1 MRQFADLFIR
11 MDQSNKTND
20 KVDALVDYLR
30 EAPADEQLWGIAILS
45 HRRPKRT
52 VNTTLLR
59 NWAAEM
65 SGLPLWLFEDS
76 YHIVGD
82 LAETIALVLPEKNT
96 GENQNLR
103 YWIDYIRA
111 LDKLD
116 ENAKKEAV
124 MQAWNQLDYG
134 QRFIFNKLITGNWRI
149 GVSDKL
155 VARAIAKY
163 TGLSENT
170 VLHRLAGAWSPDHSS
185 FQELILNENA
195 SDDLSKPYPFCLAY
209 PLEQEPELLGPV
221 TDWVAEYKWDGIR
234 GQIIKRG
241 GQLYVWSRGEELV
254 TDKYPEYD
262 MLRVQLPDGV
272 VLDGEIIG
280 WKDGLPLPFA
290 AMQTRIGR
298 KTIAKKHL
306 TDTPVVFVAYDVMEH
321 QGKDLRNRP
330 FTERR
335 AILEAVV
342 AQAHADCLLL
352 SVIVPAANWDELA
365 EKRANAGEVKA
376 EGLMLK
382 KADSVYK
389 TGRKRGDWW
398 KWKLEPRMIDA
409 VMIYAQQGAGRRA
422 NLYTDFTF
430 AVWNGEDLVPFTKAY
445 SGLTDEEFRKVDAWI
460 RKNTLEKFGPVRSV
474 KPELVFEIAFEGIQ
488 ESKRHKS
495 GIALRFPRMNRWRTD
510 KKVGEANTLD
520 DLKAFLNN

>member
-59 NWAAEM
+59 NWAAEEAN
-65 SGLPLWLFEDS
+65 LPLWLFEDS

-82 LAETIALVLPEKNT
+82 LAETIALVLPEKSEET
-96 GENQNLR
+96 DHNLR

-111 LDKLD
+111 LDKVD
-116 ENAKKEAV
+116 ESTKRTAIV
-124 MQAWNQLDYG
+124 QAWNQLDYG

-155 VARAIAKY
+155 VARAIAKF
-163 TGLSENT
+163 TGLPENT
-170 VLHRLAGAWSPDHSS
+170 VLHRLAGAWSPDHST
-185 FQELILNENA
+185 FEELILGENA
-195 SDDLSKPYPFCLAY
+195 SDDLSRPYPFCLAH
-209 PLEQEPELLGPV
+209 PLEQEPEALGLV
-221 TDWVAEYKWDGIR
+221 SEWMAEYKWDGIR
-234 GQIIKRG
+234 GQIIKRAG
-241 GQLYVWSRGEELV
+241 ELYVWSRGEELV
-254 TDKYPEYD
+254 TDKYPEYQI
-262 MLRVQLPDGV
+262 LRANLPDGV

-290 AMQTRIGR
+290 SMQTRIGR
-298 KTIAKKHL
+298 KTIGKKHL
-306 TDTPVVFVAYDVMEH
+306 TDTPVVFIAYDVMEY
-321 QGKDLRNRP
+321 QNKDVRDLP

-335 AILEAVV
+335 AIVEDVV
-342 AQAHADCLLL
+342 AEGRADCLVL
-352 SVIVPAANWDELA
+352 SPLIEAASWEELA
-365 EKRANAGEVKA
+365 IKRNNAAEMKA

-382 KADSVYK
+382 RADSVYK

-430 AVWNGEDLVPFTKAY
+430 AVWSGTELVPFTKAY
-445 SGLTDEEFRKVDAWI
+445 SGLTDAEFRKVDAWI
-460 RKNTLEKFGPVRSV
+460 RKNTLERFGPVRSV

-510 KKVGEANTLD
+510 KKAEEANTLD
-520 DLKAFLNN
+520 DLKGFLQG

>member
-1 MRQFADLFIR
+1 MRQFSELFIR

-30 EAPADEQLWGIAILS
+30 EAPVDEQLWGIAILS

-65 SGLPLWLFEDS
+65 SKLPLWLFEDS

-82 LAETIALVLPEKNT
+82 LAETIALVLPEKSET
-96 GENQNLR
+96 TDYNLR

-111 LDKLD
+111 LDQLSEAD
-116 ENAKKEAV
+116 KKAAV
-124 MQAWNQLDYG
+124 LQAWNQLDYG

-155 VARAIAKY
+155 VARAIAKF
-163 TGLSENT
+163 TGLTENV
-170 VLHRLAGAWSPDHSS
+170 VLHRLAGAWSPDHTT
-185 FQELILNENA
+185 FQELILSENA
-195 SDDLSKPYPFCLAY
+195 GDDLSKPYPFCLAY
-209 PLEQEPELLGPV
+209 PLEQEPETLGPS
-221 TDWVAEYKWDGIR
+221 TDWTAEYKWDGIR
-234 GQIIKRG
+234 GQIIKRQG
-241 GQLYVWSRGEELV
+241 ELYVWSRGEELV
-254 TDKYPEYD
+254 TDKYPEYEI
-262 MLRVQLPDGV
+262 LRSQLPDGI

-280 WKDGLPLPFA
+280 WKEGLPLPFA
-290 AMQTRIGR
+290 SIQTRIGR

-306 TDTPVVFVAYDVMEH
+306 TDTPVVFVAYDVLEYE
-321 QGKDLRNRP
+321 GKDIRNQP
-330 FTERR
+330 FRERR
-335 AILEAVV
+335 ATLEKVV
-342 AQAHADCLLL
+342 ELAQADCLVL
-352 SVIVPAANWDELA
+352 SVQVEITSWEALA
-365 EKRANAGEVKA
+365 EIRAAAGEMKA

-430 AVWNGEDLVPFTKAY
+430 AVWSGEDLVPFTKAY
-445 SGLTDEEFRKVDAWI
+445 SGLTDEEFRKIDAWI
-460 RKNTLEKFGPVRSV
+460 RKNTLERFGPVRSV
-474 KPELVFEIAFEGIQ
+474 KPEQVFEIAFEGIQ

-510 KKVGEANTLD
+510 KKAEEANTLA
-520 DLKAFLNN
+520 DLQVFLKN

>member
-1 MRQFADLFIR
+1 MRQFAELFIR

-59 NWAAEM
+59 TWAAEM
-65 SGLPLWLFEDS
+65 AQLPLWLFEDS

-82 LAETIALVLPEKNT
+82 LAETIALVLPEKSMVS
-96 GENQNLR
+96 EHNLR
-103 YWIDYIRA
+103 YWIDYIRS
-111 LDKLD
+111 LDQLNEED
-116 ENAKKEAV
+116 KKEAV
-124 MQAWNQLDYG
+124 MQAWDQLDYG

-155 VARAIAKY
+155 VARAIAKF
-163 TGLSENT
+163 TGLPENT
-170 VLHRLAGAWSPDHSS
+170 VLHRLAGAWSPDHHS
-185 FQELILNENA
+185 FQELILSENA
-195 SDDLSKPYPFCLAY
+195 TDDLSKPYPFCLAY
-209 PLEQEPELLGPV
+209 PLEQDPESLGPI
-221 TDWVAEYKWDGIR
+221 TDWLAEYKWDGIR
-234 GQIIKRG
+234 GQVIKRDG
-241 GQLYVWSRGEELV
+241 ELYVWSRGEELV
-254 TDKYPEYD
+254 TDKYPEYEI
-262 MLRVQLPDGV
+262 LRLQLPDGV

-280 WKDGLPLPFA
+280 WKEGLPLPFA

-306 TDTPVVFVAYDVMEH
+306 TETPVVFVTYDIMEY
-321 QGKDLRNRP
+321 QGKDVRHLP
-330 FTERR
+330 FRERR
-335 AILEAVV
+335 AILEQIV
-342 AQAHADCLLL
+342 AKAQADCLLL
-352 SVIVPAANWDELA
+352 SVVVEADSWEQLA
-365 EKRANAGEVKA
+365 EKRARAGELKA

-382 KADSVYK
+382 KADSGYR

-430 AVWNGEDLVPFTKAY
+430 AVWNGEELVPFTKAY
-445 SGLTDEEFRKVDAWI
+445 SGLTDEEFRKIDAWI
-460 RKNTLEKFGPVRSV
+460 RKNTIERFGPVRSV
-474 KPELVFEIAFEGIQ
+474 KPEQVFEIAFEGIQ

-510 KKVGEANTLD
+510 KKAEEANTLE
-520 DLKAFLNN
+520 DLKEFLKN

>member
-30 EAPADEQLWGIAILS
+30 EAPAEEQLWGIAILS

-59 NWAAEM
+59 NWAAELA
-65 SGLPLWLFEDS
+65 GLPLWLFEDS

-82 LAETIALVLPEKNT
+82 LAETIALVLPEKET
-96 GENQNLR
+96 ETDHNLR
-103 YWIDYIRA
+103 YWIDYIRS
-111 LDKLD
+111 LDQLS
-116 ENAKKEAV
+116 EGEKKTAIIA
-124 MQAWNQLDYG
+124 AWNQLDYG

-155 VARAIAKY
+155 VARAIAKF
-163 TGLSENT
+163 TGLPENT
-170 VLHRLAGAWSPDHSS
+170 VLHRLAGAWSPDHST
-185 FQELILNENA
+185 FQELILGENA
-195 SDDLSKPYPFCLAY
+195 TDDLSKPYPFCLAY
-209 PLEQEPELLGPV
+209 PLEQAPESLGLV
-221 TDWVAEYKWDGIR
+221 NAWVAEYKWDGIR
-234 GQIIKRG
+234 GQIIKRAG
-241 GQLYVWSRGEELV
+241 ELYVWSRGEELV
-254 TDKYPEYD
+254 TDKYPEYQI
-262 MLRVQLPDGV
+262 LRANLPDGA

-290 AMQTRIGR
+290 SMQTRIGR

-306 TDTPVVFVAYDVMEH
+306 TDAPVVFIAYDILEF
-321 QGKDLRNRP
+321 QNKDLRDLP
-330 FTERR
+330 FIERR
-335 AILEAVV
+335 AILEEIV
-342 AQAHADCLLL
+342 AQAQADCLVL
-352 SVIVPAANWDELA
+352 STIIETNSWDDLAA
-365 EKRANAGEVKA
+365 KRANAAEVKA

-382 KADSVYK
+382 RADSVYK

-430 AVWNGEDLVPFTKAY
+430 AVWNGEELVPFTKAY

-460 RKNTLEKFGPVRSV
+460 RKNTLERFGPVRSV

-510 KKVGEANTLD
+510 KKAAEANTLD
-520 DLKAFLNN
+520 DLKGFLG

>member
-30 EAPADEQLWGIAILS
+30 EAPAEEQLWGIAILS

-52 VNTTLLR
+52 VNMNLLR
-59 NWAAEM
+59 TWAAEVA
-65 SGLPLWLFEDS
+65 GLPLWLFEES

-82 LAETIALVLPEKNT
+82 LAETIALVLPEKELET
-96 GENQNLR
+96 DHNLR
-103 YWIDYIRA
+103 YWIDYIRS
-111 LDKLD
+111 LDQLSEGEKRDAIL
-116 ENAKKEAV
+116 A
-124 MQAWNQLDYG
+124 AWNQLDYG

-155 VARAIAKY
+155 VARAIAKF
-163 TGLSENT
+163 TSLPENT
-170 VLHRLAGAWSPDHSS
+170 VLHRLSGAWSPDHST
-185 FQELILNENA
+185 FEELILGENA
-195 SDDLSKPYPFCLAY
+195 HDDFSKPYPFCLAY
-209 PLEQEPELLGPV
+209 PLEQEPESLGPV
-221 TDWVAEYKWDGIR
+221 SDWVAEYKWDGIR
-234 GQIIKRG
+234 GQIIKRAG
-241 GQLYVWSRGEELV
+241 ELYVWSRGEELV
-254 TDKYPEYD
+254 TDKYPEYQI
-262 MLRVQLPDGV
+262 LRANLPDGV

-290 AMQTRIGR
+290 SIQTRIGR

-306 TDTPVVFVAYDVMEH
+306 TDTPVVFVAYDVLEFEN
-321 QGKDLRNRP
+321 KDIRDLP

-335 AILEAVV
+335 RILEEIV
-342 AQAHADCLLL
+342 AQARAECLVL
-352 SVIVPAANWDELA
+352 STIIESISWDELA
-365 EKRANAGEVKA
+365 EKRANAADVKA

-430 AVWNGEDLVPFTKAY
+430 AVWNGEELVPFTKAY
-445 SGLTDEEFRKVDAWI
+445 SGLTDVEFRKIDAWI
-460 RKNTLEKFGPVRSV
+460 RKNTLERFGPVRSV
-474 KPELVFEIAFEGIQ
+474 KPEQVFEIAFEGIQ

-510 KKVGEANTLD
+510 KKAEEANTLE
-520 DLKAFLNN
+520 DLKGFLGG

>member
-1 MRQFADLFIR
+1 MRQFANLFLR

-30 EAPADEQLWGIAILS
+30 EAPAEEQLWGIAILS

-52 VNTTLLR
+52 VTTTLLR

-65 SGLPLWLFEDS
+65 AQLPVWLFEDS

-82 LAETIALVLPEKNT
+82 LAETIALVLPEKKQQT
-96 GENQNLR
+96 EHDLR

-111 LDKLD
+111 LDQLD
-116 ENAKKEAV
+116 ESGKREAV
-124 MQAWNQLDYG
+124 MQAWDQLDYG

-155 VARAIAKY
+155 VARAIAKF
-163 TGLSENT
+163 TSLPENT
-170 VLHRLAGAWSPDHSS
+170 VLHRLSGAWSPDQHT
-185 FQELILNENA
+185 FQQLILEENA
-195 SDDLSKPYPFCLAY
+195 NDDLSKPYPFCLAY
-209 PLEQEPELLGPV
+209 PLEQEPDSLGPV
-221 TDWVAEYKWDGIR
+221 SDWVAEYKWDGIR

-241 GQLYVWSRGEELV
+241 GELYVWSRGEELV

-262 MLRVQLPDGV
+262 LLRVQLPDGV

-280 WKDGLPLPFA
+280 WKEGLPLPFA
-290 AMQTRIGR
+290 SIQTRIGR

-306 TDTPVVFVAYDVMEH
+306 TDTPVVFVAYDVMEFEG
-321 QGKDLRNRP
+321 QDIRNRP
-330 FTERR
+330 FSERR
-335 AILEAVV
+335 AILENLV
-342 AQAHADCLLL
+342 AQAHADCLVL
-352 SVIVPAANWDELA
+352 SVIVEAASWEVLA
-365 EKRANAGEVKA
+365 EKRANAGELKA

-430 AVWNGEDLVPFTKAY
+430 AVWNGEELVPFTKAY

-460 RKNTLEKFGPVRSV
+460 RKNTLDRFGPVRSV

-510 KKVGEANTLD
+510 KKVEEANTLD